1 MEKEEV
7 IKRIEELRDSYELH
21 QRSWATKCLN
31 IIEEYVKNS
40 IYKNK
45 VIKETK
51 YLEEDKAIEELKN
64 YIEDDDLYNIYKGI
78 KEDKRQGEAGGTHID
93 FCKAIDTVLN
103 LITKLQKENEEKDQ
117 EITKYKNMYKSEHD
131 IHNTRNEQLD
141 RKERGII
148 KAKQQLIEKDKQIDL
163 MAEYINNIQDC
174 PLENCGVN
182 LDCENRCNN
191 DEKTIKQCWIK
202 YFKKLAK
209 EKGE

>member
-1 MEKEEV
+1 MLSEEEK
-7 IKRIEELRDSYELH
+7 
-21 QRSWATKCLN
+21 
-31 IIEEYVKNS
+31 
-40 IYKNK
+40 
-45 VIKETK
+45 
-51 YLEEDKAIEELKN
+51 KAIEIVKKIKN
-64 YIEDDDLYNIYKGI
+64 IKFNVTSSFYSSGTISLSIEE
-78 KEDKRQGEAGGTHID
+78 KE
-93 FCKAIDTVLN
+93 AIETALN